1 MTNGDII
8 VGTSGPSQSV
18 GEGTAASKTALDL
31 AFAKML
37 SCESWLHAEV
47 AWSKFFPEQMKYKTD
62 NEIRQAIIRAAS
74 DYQRLDVLAYLFVSP
89 FFFRQLPPKLELN
102 DNFNTYMSME
112 HVKALQSKIRS
123 ESQLTEAK
131 QQSKLGDI
139 LLSRAFQSPGV
150 MNSLA
155 IPTMMGDNDKHP
167 EDLIQK
173 YIYIIRE
180 TTIASESA
188 LLSRFSQ
195 LADDER
201 EKLRQHWRYW
211 LQYKI
216 SGNFKYLVQYQLAVI
231 QEDTDPENVAAAKQV
246 LATLNQEIK
255 ALLQPV
261 NLEDKLSLLITLL
274 NSETYVEKVSGP
286 SANLN
291 DKQLPYLLEPIAGFL
306 EDVNINELFAL
317 AVKRYRSEVIIYLLT
332 HFEIDYSHIDSYGV
346 PLSTSIEVCR
356 LSNFFEG
363 CKLLAQSSDNL
374 SAKALATLWKTE
386 VLAPQTTQ
394 APSQQSVF
402 DAIPH
407 EGEELQASTSYAE
420 DSRSAM
426 VGARS

>member
-1 MTNGDII
+1 MTNDDII

-18 GEGTAASKTALDL
+18 GDGTAASSKTALDL

-37 SCESWLHAEV
+37 SCESWLHAEA
-47 AWSKFFPEQMKYKTD
+47 AWRQSFPEQMKYKTD

-74 DYQRLDVLAYLFVSP
+74 DYQRLDVLAYLLVSP
-89 FFFRQLPPKLELN
+89 FFFRQLPFELELR
-102 DNFNTYMSME
+102 DNYNTYMSME
-112 HVKALQSKIRS
+112 HVKALQSKIKN
-123 ESQLTEAK
+123 ESQLTEDK
-131 QQSKLGDI
+131 QQSKLSRI
-139 LLSRAFQSPGV
+139 LAARACQPTGI

-167 EDLIQK
+167 EDLIKK

-188 LLSRFSQ
+188 LLSTFSQ
-195 LADDER
+195 LADDKR
-201 EKLRQHWRYW
+201 EELRQHLRYW

-216 SGNFKYLVQYQLAVI
+216 SGNFKYLVHHQLAVI
-231 QEDTDPENVAAAKQV
+231 QQNTDPEAVAGAKQV

-261 NLEDKLSLLITLL
+261 NLEDKMSLLITLL
-274 NSETYVEKVSGP
+274 NNETYIEKVSGP

-291 DKQLPYLLEPIAGFL
+291 DKHLPYLLESIAGFL

-363 CKLLAQSSDNL
+363 CKLLAQPLNNL
-374 SAKALATLWKTE
+374 STKDLAKLWKTE
-386 VLAPQTTQ
+386 VLASQTPLT
-394 APSQQSVF
+394 PSQQSVF
-402 DAIPH
+402 DAVPQ
-407 EGEELQASTSYAE
+407 EGHTQASTSYAE
-420 DSRSAM
+420 GSSQAM
-426 VGARS
+426 VAASP